1 MTGWRGTLRMQY
13 LQKVKHL
20 FVCPLSFL
28 ALEEGRV
35 CACVCVFIG
44 VDKGPTFQLGISQF
58 WTTPSKPKL
67 FM

>member
-35 CACVCVFIG
+35 RACVCVFIG

-58 WTTPSKPKL
+58 
-67 FM
+67 